1 MEGANITI
9 ADFSE
14 QNNSIFSND
23 KLIET
28 LEKLNN
34 TLSNFNIDNYQRK
47 EECAVNNFD
56 ETNVVETEEVEVKV
70 EEAEESESVKQK
82 EEFADEDP
90 EGSTETGST
99 ETGSTGSTESDPVT
113 PTEPNPVTPAVPD
126 PTETDEDGDDD
137 YAVVTE
143 DGDNN
148 AKLDYEYTV
157 SNDGKVKTFSVSLSQ
172 IAGALNTL
180 VNDMY
185 SESDNTWYFTEVYP
199 DDKTVVMIDG
209 WTGAAFRQSYKV
221 RNEVYSLVGER
232 VAVHACYLTDDE
244 EKRLDDMKSNYSK
257 FEEISEK
264 LEKYESE
271 PNKMEVLNSAD
282 YVNIADV
289 AEFVELKKMDNHFNM
304 SVEEV
309 KKAADDM
316 LLEFAKGNKLSFAA
330 KDEEVP
336 KKDFFAFARIEHKTD
351 FLDGLLNKK

>member
-1 MEGANITI
+1 MTP
-9 ADFSE
+9 
-14 QNNSIFSND
+14 
-23 KLIET
+23 T
-28 LEKLNN
+28 
-34 TLSNFNIDNYQRK
+34 
-47 EECAVNNFD
+47 
-56 ETNVVETEEVEVKV
+56 
-70 EEAEESESVKQK
+70 
-82 EEFADEDP
+82 DP
-90 EGSTETGST
+90 TDPT
-99 ETGSTGSTESDPVT
+99 DPVT
-113 PTEPNPVTPAVPD
+113 PVEPE

-199 DDKTVVMIDG
+199 DDKEVVMIDG

-221 RNEVYSLVGER
+221 RNDVYSLVGER
-232 VAVHACYLTDDE
+232 VSVHACYLTDDE
-244 EKRLDDMKSNYSK
+244 EKRLDDMKSNYSQ
-257 FEEISEK
+257 FEEVSEK

-271 PNKMEVLNSAD
+271 PDKMEILNSAD
-282 YVNIADV
+282 YANIADV
-289 AEFVELKKMDNHFNM
+289 KEFSELKKMDNHFDM

-316 LLEFAKGNKLSFAA
+316 LLEFAKGNKLSFA
-330 KDEEVP
+330 KKEEETP
-336 KKDFFAFARIEHKTD
+336 KKDFFAFARIETKTD
-351 FLDGLLNKK
+351 FLDGLLNKNK